1 MTNQLEGSRKAATGV
16 LPPTTSPF
24 DKAGNL
30 QMDGFAP
37 QVDFIMNAGAKGI
50 VVGGST
56 GEGHTLT
63 RDELLLSMQASSDAL
78 NDRGALI
85 AGLIVN
91 STREAIERIRLF
103 DGIRVGALQV
113 TPVHYLFKPGAQA
126 TIDHFKAIADSTDIP
141 ILIYNVIQWNYLDID
156 LMLRIMDEVP
166 GVLGIKQSNGDLD
179 SVSRLLSRLRPGNL
193 VLSGIDA
200 LLYPAFELGIH
211 GAITALTAAVPQHV
225 VNLER
230 LAAAGERDQARD
242 LHFRLG
248 RLYAAFDHHNL
259 PACTKYAQHLQGV
272 PMYYPRAPMEHVS
285 EAQASRIEAALADL
299 DT

>member
-1 MTNQLEGSRKAATGV
+1 MTSQVARERRAATGV
-16 LPPTTSPF
+16 LPPMTSPF
-24 DKAGNL
+24 DTSGDLRAE
-30 QMDGFAP
+30 GFAP
-37 QVDFIMNAGAKGI
+37 QVDFIMDAGAQGV

-63 RDELLLSMQASSDAL
+63 RDELVLSMQAASEAL
-78 NDRGALI
+78 KGRGALL

-91 STREAIERIRLF
+91 STREAIERIRLL
-103 DGIRVGALQV
+103 DGIVIDALQV

-126 TIDHFKAIADSTDIP
+126 TIDHFKAIADNTDIP

-193 VLSGIDA
+193 VLSGIDS
-200 LLYPAFELGIH
+200 LLYPAFDLGIH

-225 VNLER
+225 VRLEQ
-230 LAAAGERDQARD
+230 LAAAGDRDGARD

-272 PMYYPRAPMEHVS
+272 PMHYPRAPMERVS
-285 EAQASRIEAALADL
+285 ETQARRIETALADL
-299 DT
+299 GA

>member
-1 MTNQLEGSRKAATGV
+1 MTSQATRERKAATGV
-16 LPPTTSPF
+16 LPPMTSPF
-24 DKAGNL
+24 DQAGEL
-30 QMDGFAP
+30 QRDGFAP
-37 QVDFIMNAGAKGI
+37 QIDFIMKAGASGV

-63 RDELLLSMQASSDAL
+63 REELVLSMQATSEAL
-78 NDRGALI
+78 QGRGALL

-91 STREAIERIRLF
+91 STREAIERIRLL
-103 DGIRVGALQV
+103 DGIPVDALQV

-126 TIDHFKAIADSTDIP
+126 TIDHFKAIADHTDIP

-156 LMLRIMDEVP
+156 LMLRIMEEVP

-193 VLSGIDA
+193 VLSGIDS

-225 VNLER
+225 VRLEQ
-230 LAAAGERDQARD
+230 LAAAGNRDEARD

-272 PMYYPRAPMEHVS
+272 PLYYPRAPMEHVTD
-285 EAQASRIEAALADL
+285 EQARRIQTALEELCA
-299 DT
+299 